1 MRGHLSNTTHE
12 TQAEIKG
19 TSSEW
24 TQKGDTY
31 VAVVSRDQDM
41 KEFPSKKIF
50 SKLVFSSPQQLPQR
64 LSLYPLLIHA
74 NTTAFELTKHIF
86 KIPMI
91 ILMTN
96 RFEKEQKHTV
106 WTTAT
111 IGR

>member
-41 KEFPSKKIF
+41 KEFPSKKE
-50 SKLVFSSPQQLPQR
+50 SQR